1 MTKIQVWGD
10 SILKGIIYDEKAGKY
25 VILKHNAI
33 SDVLEKTKIKIENYS
48 KFGQTI
54 LRAEPRL
61 QKHLQ
66 DVELPDMIILE
77 LGGNDCDLNWKE
89 VGDAPDAVH
98 QAKTPLSV
106 YKAKLIEI
114 IQTIK
119 NKGINPVI
127 ASLPP
132 LDYKRYFKWITRS
145 DDVSEEGVLQYL
157 KSPYE
162 IYTWHEGY
170 DRCAKEVAKIFDVP
184 VIDVR
189 EEFLKNGD
197 YSVLMCEDG
206 IHPNREGQ
214 HLIGDV
220 LTNFITQRLL
230 S

>member
-1 MTKIQVWGD
+1 MTTIQVWGD
-10 SILKGIIYDEKAGKY
+10 SILKGIIYDEIAQKY

-33 SDVLEKTKIKIENYS
+33 SDVLEKTRIKIENYS

-66 DVELPDMIILE
+66 DEELPDMIILE

-89 VGDAPDAVH
+89 VGDAPDAIH

-106 YKAKLIEI
+106 YKAKLIKI
-114 IQTIK
+114 IQEIK
-119 NKGINPVI
+119 DKGINPVI

-132 LDYKRYFKWITRS
+132 LDYQRYFKWITRS
-145 DDVSEEGVLQYL
+145 SDVSEEGVLQYL
-157 KSPYE
+157 KSPSE
-162 IYTWHEGY
+162 IFTWHEAY
-170 DRCAKEVAKIFDVP
+170 DRCAKEVAKIYDVA

-189 EEFLKNGD
+189 EEFLKNDD
-197 YSVLMCEDG
+197 YSALMCEDG

-214 HLIGDV
+214 RLIGDV
-220 LTNFITQRLL
+220 LTTFIKKRL
-230 S
+230 SS

>member
-1 MTKIQVWGD
+1 MIKIQVWGD
-10 SILKGIIYDEKAGKY
+10 SILKGIIYDEKVQKY

-33 SDVLEKTKIKIENYS
+33 SEVFEKTKIKIENYS

-66 DVELPDMIILE
+66 DEELPDMIILE

-89 VGDAPDAVH
+89 VGDAPDGTH

-106 YKAKLIEI
+106 YKAKLTEL
-114 IQTIK
+114 IQK
-119 NKGINPVI
+119 MKDKGINPVI

-132 LDYKRYFKWITRS
+132 LDYQRYFKWVTRS
-145 DDVSEEGVLQYL
+145 SDVSEEGVLQYL
-157 KSPYE
+157 KTPYA

-170 DRCAKEVAKIFDVP
+170 DRCAKEVAKDFDVP

-189 EEFLKNGD
+189 EKFLNNDD
-197 YSVLMCEDG
+197 YSALMCEDG
-206 IHPNREGQ
+206 IHPNRDGQ
-214 HLIGDV
+214 RLIGDA
-220 LTNFITQRLL
+220 LTTFIKQRLL